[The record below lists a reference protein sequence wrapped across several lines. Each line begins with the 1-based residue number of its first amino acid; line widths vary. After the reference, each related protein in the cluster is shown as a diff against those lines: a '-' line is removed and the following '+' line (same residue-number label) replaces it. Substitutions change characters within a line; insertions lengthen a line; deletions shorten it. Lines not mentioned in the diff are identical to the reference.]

1 MKKRIERKEE
11 RIAAIRSEAARHRG
25 VYAEVARENGWGRD
39 YVCSVMAGRNSS
51 ENVLFALEKKTSPE
65 YSEYETNIVNR
76 RSIII
81 HNFLTD

>member
-25 VYAEVARENGWGRD
+25 VYAEVASENGWGRD

-51 ENVLFALEKKTSPE
+51 ENVLFALEKKLRLNIPNTKQTS
-65 YSEYETNIVNR
+65 
-76 RSIII
+76 
-81 HNFLTD
+81 

>member
-51 ENVLFALEKKTSPE
+51 
-65 YSEYETNIVNR
+65 
-76 RSIII
+76 
-81 HNFLTD
+81 

>member
-39 YVCSVMAGRNSS
+39 YVWRDATAARTYSS
-51 ENVLFALEKKTSPE
+51 PLKKNFA
-65 YSEYETNIVNR
+65 
-76 RSIII
+76 
-81 HNFLTD
+81 

>member
-51 ENVLFALEKKTSPE
+51 ENVLFALEKKLRLNIPNTKHTS
-65 YSEYETNIVNR
+65 
-76 RSIII
+76 
-81 HNFLTD
+81 

>member
-1 MKKRIERKEE
+1 MRITTTKVSNIADYEKRIERKEE

-51 ENVLFALEKKTSPE
+51 ENVLFALEKKLRLKIPKTKQTS
-65 YSEYETNIVNR
+65 
-76 RSIII
+76 
-81 HNFLTD
+81 